1 MPNRRHALR
10 PAVVA
15 AATLGVVAC
24 AAGSGVGSVPARAHL
39 HARASSH
46 ATDRVPAKHPG
57 AVRLTAVGD
66 TVLGNTPN
74 LPSDPGSYLGAVK
87 SKIRGNAQIR
97 FANLEGTLTNASD
110 GKCGGSSGGNCFQ
123 FRNPPRYARYLHR
136 AGFTVLNDANN
147 HSHDF
152 GQAGLTQTIRTIHRH
167 GMKQTGLPGQV
178 TVVHAGSV
186 PVAFVAFAP
195 YSNTADLLKLSA
207 AKSLIRKARSKARV
221 VVVYMHAGAE
231 GSDAD
236 HVTGHEE
243 YYVGEDRG
251 NPEKFAHMAIRNGAS
266 LVIASGP
273 HVVRGMQFYRHRL
286 IAYSLGNFANF
297 HNFGGG
303 GILSDSA
310 ILHVA
315 LTRTGRF
322 ASARLFSVSLDSEG
336 HPTLGGG
343 TVPLVRRLSR
353 EDFGSSRARF
363 GTRGVIHAR

>member
-1 MPNRRHALR
+1 
-10 PAVVA
+10 
-15 AATLGVVAC
+15 
-24 AAGSGVGSVPARAHL
+24 
-39 HARASSH
+39 
-46 ATDRVPAKHPG
+46 VPAKHPG